1 MKEMNDF
8 LEKHGDSTI
17 LSCKTFSEVK
27 DADLLILKTGIS
39 MQLNALTS
47 KKEFLYIVEEV
58 DEEMAELMQDYK
70 GFIINVVI
78 PCILDDDDAIAML
91 KEFSYGL
98 NFLKL
103 KHDIIGYKVVENN
116 V

>member
-1 MKEMNDF
+1 MTDF

-17 LSCKTFSEVK
+17 LSCKTFSNIG

-39 MQLNALTS
+39 LQLTALTS
-47 KKEFLYIVEEV
+47 KKEFLFIVEEV

-78 PCILDDDDAIAML
+78 PCILDDEDALAML
-91 KEFSYGL
+91 REFSYGL

-103 KHDIIGYKVVENN
+103 KHDVIGYKVVENN